1 MKQNLEKTTI
11 QPNLHTQQL
20 ARWLTEKQAAEHLNV
35 SPPFLAKNRC
45 YAPPDKVIP
54 YVKLGK
60 RCIRY
65 DRVQLEKWLE
75 DQIKSFEQEAAL

>member
-11 QPNLHTQQL
+11 QPSLHTQQL